1 MGFTL
6 GLGEYLG
13 DGPKAGE
20 VFPSG
25 AEIFQN
31 LLETISRC
39 SGLAPLEQGA
49 GAGDLSWDSGIK
61 NSEFITEDLKGG
73 DEKML
78 LCPRKQRIKRK

>member
-13 DGPKAGE
+13 DGPKVGE

-39 SGLAPLEQGA
+39 SGLAPLEPGA

-61 NSEFITEDLKGG
+61 NSEFITWRILKGEMRKCYSG
-73 DEKML
+73 EK
-78 LCPRKQRIKRK
+78 